1 MKNRELDTGMSGS
14 IKWKKWNVRQNNEKQ
29 DLTGM
34 SGSRAIWKSDLDR
47 GMSSDK
53 KQNNRKS
60 GLDTEMSGRRTKG
73 KGD

>member
-34 SGSRAIWKSDLDR
+34 SGSRAI
-47 GMSSDK
+47 
-53 KQNNRKS
+53 
-60 GLDTEMSGRRTKG
+60 
-73 KGD
+73 